1 MTPLP
6 KDFVVL
12 ELKFEERAPRWML
25 DLVQV
30 FNLQQIPVCK
40 YSACVYTQQLQHGRQ
55 PLTEQEQTLKL

>member
-1 MTPLP
+1 
-6 KDFVVL
+6 
-12 ELKFEERAPRWML
+12 ML